1 MNEIYQNSP
10 QTWGAKIAYAF
21 LLSQASIANPTKSQ
35 KAYNYKFAPLDEV
48 LEIIKAELA
57 KNNIAISQ
65 TPIGEF
71 IDNQVTIRTTLIW
84 ADGKTCESIYWDFSI
99 PIKSGGSNL
108 TQDYGSA
115 VTYGRRYSA
124 LAIFSLAPEADD
136 DGVGSKKRAAA
147 KAAAVNPLPDF
158 NETLDEVESRLDELQ
173 IAKWAEATGF
183 IPHKAKL
190 ASLLKFLKLTDM
202 ELEVIVSKWN
212 KSKEGK

>member
-21 LLSQASIANPTKSQ
+21 LLAQAGIANPKKS
-35 KAYNYKFAPLDEV
+35 ASSYNYKFAPLDEV

-99 PIKSGGSNL
+99 PIKQGGSNL

-136 DGVGSKKRAAA
+136 DGVGSKKRAP
-147 KAAAVNPLPDF
+147 KAAPVKPLPDF
-158 NETLDEVESRLDELQ
+158 NETLDKVESRLDELQ
-173 IAKWAEATGF
+173 IAKWAEETGF

-202 ELEVIVSKWN
+202 ELEVIVAKH
-212 KSKEGK
+212 KKEGK